1 MIRWIGAALVVG
13 LLVLGF
19 VAWRRSV
26 EPAQPQGGAPAA
38 AAMPPG
44 ATPDDGGS
52 APGTATAP
60 EDALAASGLK
70 WKAPAGWR
78 EGGPRAMRLATYFVG
93 GPEPETTGECAV
105 FHFGPGMGGG
115 VDDNLERW
123 VGQFDGSPN
132 YARRVLTVRGMK
144 VTRVEIAGTFLAP
157 DSEMQSQGKRPDW
170 RLLGAIAE
178 GPQGAVF
185 FKFTGPAGVIDKATK
200 DFDAMLASLEKR

>member
-13 LLVLGF
+13 LIVLGF
-19 VAWRRSV
+19 VAWKRSM

-38 AAMPPG
+38 TSPGAMP
-44 ATPDDGGS
+44 DGGGS
-52 APGTATAP
+52 SPGTAATP
-60 EDALAASGLK
+60 EDALAASGLQ
-70 WKAPAGWR
+70 WKAPRGWR

-115 VDDNLERW
+115 VDDNIERW

-132 YARRVLTVRGMK
+132 YGRKVLTVHGMK

-170 RLLGAIAE
+170 KLLGAIAE

-185 FKFTGPAGVIDKATK
+185 FTFTGPAGVIDKETK

>member
-1 MIRWIGAALVVG
+1 MVRWIGAALVVG
-13 LLVLGF
+13 LIVLGF
-19 VAWRRSV
+19 VAWKRSM

-38 AAMPPG
+38 TSPGAMP
-44 ATPDDGGS
+44 DGGGS
-52 APGTATAP
+52 SPGTAATP
-60 EDALAASGLK
+60 EDALAASGLQ
-70 WKAPAGWR
+70 WKAPRGWR

-115 VDDNLERW
+115 VDDNIERW

-132 YARRVLTVRGMK
+132 YGRKVLTVHGMK

-185 FKFTGPAGVIDKATK
+185 FKFTGPASVIGKATK